1 QLFDVGE
8 QIFHYPPLAGD
19 QPSRLSMITDA
30 IGNATSLFYDDEGL
44 LSELVDSAGQRLM
57 CRYAQGRLR
66 EVALQTADGERTLAR
81 YGYDEQGQLTTV
93 SNRAG
98 EVTRRFGWR
107 DGLMISHQDAAGLL
121 NEYQWQ
127 EIDGVPRVTAYR
139 NSAGESLE
147 FGYDFAGGRRSAV
160 RGDGK
165 RAEWRL
171 DDDDNVAQ
179 YTDFDQRR
187 YGFIYQRGE

>member
-1 QLFDVGE
+1 
-8 QIFHYPPLAGD
+8 
-19 QPSRLSMITDA
+19 
-30 IGNATSLFYDDEGL
+30 

-66 EVALQTADGERTLAR
+66 EVALQTAEGERTLAR

-187 YGFIYQRGE
+187 YGFIYQRGELCSVLLPGGAQRQSEWDPYGRLL

>member
-1 QLFDVGE
+1 MHNDDGSWQLFDVGE

-57 CRYAQGRLR
+57 CRYAQGRLC
-66 EVALQTADGERTLAR
+66 EVALQTAEGERTLAR

-127 EIDGVPRVTAYR
+127 RSTAC
-139 NSAGESLE
+139 
-147 FGYDFAGGRRSAV
+147 
-160 RGDGK
+160 
-165 RAEWRL
+165 RA
-171 DDDDNVAQ
+171 
-179 YTDFDQRR
+179 
-187 YGFIYQRGE
+187 